1 MCNTADYLSVI
12 RDVKGG
18 SVMHLGYIIFF
29 IFYGAYFTKMML
41 QRRKGIKTDQL
52 GKGGKVYGNR
62 TFESV
67 LKFTTYLLAMLQLI
81 SVYIFDPK
89 SIPISQLYAGLI
101 ISGIGTS
108 IFIIA
113 MYQMKDSWRAG
124 IDRSTKTDL
133 VTDGL
138 YSLSRNPAFVGF
150 DCLYIGFGIAYSN
163 ILIILFSLFT
173 ILLFHYQIL
182 QEEKYLSEVFG
193 EEYIRYMKEVP
204 RYLLFKSN

>member
-1 MCNTADYLSVI
+1 MLI
-12 RDVKGG
+12 
-18 SVMHLGYIIFF
+18 GYILFF

-41 QRRKGIKTDQL
+41 QRRKGIETDQL

-62 TFESV
+62 TFEIV

-89 SIPISQLYAGLI
+89 SILISQLYAGLI

-124 IDRSTKTDL
+124 IDPSAKTDL

-138 YSLSRNPAFVGF
+138 YSFSRNPAFVGF
-150 DCLYIGFGIAYSN
+150 DCFYIGFGIGYSN
-163 ILIILFSLFT
+163 IIIMFLSVFT
-173 ILLFHYQIL
+173 ILLFHNQIL
-182 QEEKYLSEVFG
+182 QEEKYLADEFG
-193 EEYIRYMKEVP
+193 EDYIRYMKEVP
-204 RYLLFKSN
+204 RYLLLKSN

>member
-1 MCNTADYLSVI
+1 
-12 RDVKGG
+12 
-18 SVMHLGYIIFF
+18 MHLGYIIFF

-81 SVYIFDPK
+81 SVYVSDSK
-89 SIPISQLYAGLI
+89 SSPISQLYIGLI
-101 ISGIGTS
+101 IAGIGTF

-124 IDRSTKTDL
+124 IDPSAKTDL

-138 YSLSRNPAFVGF
+138 YSFSRNPAFVGF

-163 ILIILFSLFT
+163 ILLILFSVFT
-173 ILLFHYQIL
+173 IVLFHYQIL
-182 QEEKYLSEVFG
+182 QEEKYLAEIFG
-193 EEYIRYMKEVP
+193 DDYIRYMKEAP
-204 RYLLFKSN
+204 RYLLSSNN